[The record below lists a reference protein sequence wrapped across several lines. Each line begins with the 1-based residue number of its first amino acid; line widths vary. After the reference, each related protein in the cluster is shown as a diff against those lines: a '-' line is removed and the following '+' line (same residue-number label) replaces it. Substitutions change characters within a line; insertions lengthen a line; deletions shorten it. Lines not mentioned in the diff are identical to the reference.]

1 MIRVG
6 SPTKYCEYSTTFNIT
21 LYFLTSYI
29 MMTISTFIGNT
40 VDRSR
45 ITLVIN
51 PRIPS
56 WKAFWRVASDTILI
70 IFWLHFQPFLIIF
83 RQLTI
88 NSFKMKLDFLPL
100 LFLVYFQVNQ
110 HKTLT
115 LAFLLVIG
123 SPSLER
129 QKKLNRAL
137 SSLLK
142 AFISFFIDI
151 KSKKNLEEKDM
162 QNWLHFSNHKI
173 FLSIIIE

>member
-1 MIRVG
+1 MPDMIRVG
-6 SPTKYCEYSTTFNIT
+6 LPTKYCEYSRKFNIT
-21 LYFLTSYI
+21 LYFLASYI
-29 MMTISTFIGNT
+29 MITISTFIGNS

-45 ITLVIN
+45 ITLMIN

-56 WKAFWRVASDTILI
+56 RKAFWRVASDTIHI
-70 IFWLHFQPFLIIF
+70 IFWLHFKPFLIII

-88 NSFKMKLDFLPL
+88 VSFKMKLNFLPL
-100 LFLVYFQVNQ
+100 LFRVYFQANH

-129 QKKLNRAL
+129 LKKLYRAL

-142 AFISFFIDI
+142 AFIFIFIDI

-162 QNWLHFSNHKI
+162 QNGLHFSNHKI
-173 FLSIIIE
+173 FFK

>member
-1 MIRVG
+1 MPDMIRVG
-6 SPTKYCEYSTTFNIT
+6 LPTKYCEYSRKFNIT
-21 LYFLTSYI
+21 LYFLASYI
-29 MMTISTFIGNT
+29 MITISTFIGNS

-45 ITLVIN
+45 ITLMIN

-56 WKAFWRVASDTILI
+56 RKAFWRVASDTILI
-70 IFWLHFQPFLIIF
+70 IFRLHFQPFLIIF

-88 NSFKMKLDFLPL
+88 VSFKMKLDFLPL
-100 LFLVYFQVNQ
+100 LFRVYFQVTQ
-110 HKTLT
+110 LTLT

-129 QKKLNRAL
+129 LKKLYRAL

-142 AFISFFIDI
+142 AFIFIFIDI

-162 QNWLHFSNHKI
+162 QNGLHFSNHKN
-173 FLSIIIE
+173 FFK